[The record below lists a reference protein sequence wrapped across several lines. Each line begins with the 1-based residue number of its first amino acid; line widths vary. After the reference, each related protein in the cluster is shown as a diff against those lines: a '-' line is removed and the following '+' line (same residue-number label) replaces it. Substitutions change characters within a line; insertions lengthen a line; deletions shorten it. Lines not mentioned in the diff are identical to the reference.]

1 MCVCACECM
10 YQFHKK
16 GNFFKRT
23 LFIVWLFFFQVLL
36 IIRISRQQSP
46 LFFHFNQKQ
55 LKKCWGR
62 GSIISPTCQLNGI
75 THLINS
81 SSYISFYS
89 PIWHLHRG
97 VKILKRINKKNPFE
111 WWLHGTHFSAIVRYI
126 WPTERVDCL
135 SDIPEKLWNILGRP
149 VYLQT
154 LFDHT
159 WVQNTS
165 LITAVVLCNTAG
177 NAILID
183 KTHR

>member
-23 LFIVWLFFFQVLL
+23 LFIVWLFFFSSSPYYTNIKTTEPPFFIL
-36 IIRISRQQSP
+36 IK
-46 LFFHFNQKQ
+46 KQ

-81 SSYISFYS
+81 SSYMSFYS

-97 VKILKRINKKNPFE
+97 VKILKRINKKIHLNDDCMVHISPHMADRAC
-111 WWLHGTHFSAIVRYI
+111 WLFKWYPGKIMKHFG
-126 WPTERVDCL
+126 PTRLPPNTVWSHL
-135 SDIPEKLWNILGRP
+135 SSEYKSYYSCCF
-149 VYLQT
+149 V
-154 LFDHT
+154 
-159 WVQNTS
+159 
-165 LITAVVLCNTAG
+165 
-177 NAILID
+177 
-183 KTHR
+183 